1 MSGKT
6 FQDST
11 NGINST
17 PQAVALSPLPDETSG
32 GSGPGNSASAAYNGF
47 IVQFTADATDGQKAT
62 AAALIGGS
70 ISELVRLGSGGAGDL
85 VVIDGSSQDQSR
97 ALAALSHAPG
107 VSFAEVNWTVTTQA
121 AADDTYYA
129 NGSQWGAYGN
139 LTAPPNTFGTQ
150 AGEAW
155 AAGATGKS
163 NVVVGNIDTGIDYT
177 HPDLYLNVWL
187 NQGELPTG
195 MALADVNGDG
205 LITFRDLND
214 AANASFVTD
223 VNGNGRIDAGDLLK
237 DARWANGVDGD
248 GNGYVDDLIG
258 WNFVN
263 NDNDPYDDNNHGTHT
278 SGTIGAIGGNGT
290 GVAGMAWN
298 VQIAAMK
305 FLSATG
311 SGSIANAVLAEDYFT
326 KVAAQSQSAH
336 LPAEFIATNNS
347 WGGGGFSQ
355 AMQDAITR
363 GAKQDLLFIAAAGNG
378 GSDGR
383 GDNNDS
389 VANYPSNYSTLSS
402 AGYES
407 VVAVAAL
414 TSTGALASFSNYGVK
429 TVDLAAPGSG
439 IWSTVAGGGYASYSG
454 TSMATPHVTGG
465 VALLASF
472 NSLLSAAQ
480 LRDALLSSAVETPGA
495 GGTYTGGRLD
505 LHLMIDPVN
514 GGSPGSN
521 PVTSVSTLYGS
532 SSLSETLTG
541 GAYRD
546 IISGVAATGSNP
558 GRGTIDTLTGGT
570 GNDVFMLGDVRGR
583 FYDDGS
589 GNSPGKTD
597 YAMIGDFTTGDM
609 VQLKKG
615 NYFLSA
621 VTVNNV
627 SGLGIF
633 HDSNNNHSFG
643 SADELIGVLKG
654 VTTGFS
660 GADVIWA

>member
-1 MSGKT
+1 MG
-6 FQDST
+6 
-11 NGINST
+11 
-17 PQAVALSPLPDETSG
+17 
-32 GSGPGNSASAAYNGF
+32 
-47 IVQFTADATDGQKAT
+47 
-62 AAALIGGS
+62 
-70 ISELVRLGSGGAGDL
+70 R
-85 VVIDGSSQDQSR
+85 R
-97 ALAALSHAPG
+97 
-107 VSFAEVNWTVTTQA
+107 
-121 AADDTYYA
+121 
-129 NGSQWGAYGN
+129 
-139 LTAPPNTFGTQ
+139 
-150 AGEAW
+150 
-155 AAGATGKS
+155 ATGKS
-163 NVVVGNIDTGIDYT
+163 NIVVGNIDTGIDYT

-187 NQGELPTG
+187 NQGEVPPDMVLDDT
-195 MALADVNGDG
+195 NGDG

-214 AANASFVTD
+214 AANQSFVTD
-223 VNGNGRIDAGDLLK
+223 LNGNDRIDAGDLLK
-237 DARWANGVDGD
+237 DALWANGVDGD

-258 WNFVN
+258 WDFVN
-263 NDNDPYDDNNHGTHT
+263 NDNNPFDDNNHGTHT
-278 SGTIGAIGGNGT
+278 SGTIGAIGGDAT

-298 VQIAAMK
+298 VQIATMK
-305 FLSATG
+305 FLSAAG

-326 KVAAQSQSAH
+326 KAAARSQDALST
-336 LPAEFIATNNS
+336 AEFIATNNS

-363 GAKQDLLFIAAAGNG
+363 GANQDLLFIAAAGNG

-414 TSTGALASFSNYGVK
+414 TSTGALASFSNFGVK
-429 TVDLAAPGSG
+429 TVDLVAPGSG

-465 VALLASF
+465 IALLASY

-480 LRDALLSSAVETPGA
+480 LRDALLSSAVGTPGA

-505 LHLMIDPVN
+505 LHLMIDPTN

-521 PVTSVSTLYGS
+521 PVTSISTLYGS
-532 SSLSETLTG
+532 NSLSQIITG
-541 GAYRD
+541 GDHRD
-546 IISGVAATGSNP
+546 IIFGVAATGSNP
-558 GRGTIDTLTGGT
+558 GRGTIDTLTGGL

-589 GNSPGKTD
+589 SSSPGKTD
-597 YAMIGDFTTGDM
+597 YALITDFTTGDM

-621 VTVNNV
+621 VTVNTV
-627 SGLGIF
+627 SGLGIYF
-633 HDSNNNHSFG
+633 DSNNNRAFG